1 MGGLHASIEQALRV
15 LQVADLQG
23 AAALV
28 LVLAQLC
35 GGPRQA
41 FVALDTNHNGKIS
54 MSEFDS
60 NLRLDF
66 CLDYEAFTGM
76 KLRTLFKE
84 IDTERRGVITQQDF
98 AECHPEIWDK
108 YGRAMLET
116 DPPRNTQSTPKN
128 SEFKT
133 Y

>member
-1 MGGLHASIEQALRV
+1 MTDLVSRLQVGLHASIGQALNV
-15 LQVADLQG
+15 LQVADLRG

-41 FVALDTNHNGKIS
+41 FLALDTNHSGKIS

-60 NLRLDF
+60 NLRLNF

-76 KLRTLFKE
+76 KLRTLFKD
-84 IDTERRGVITQQDF
+84 IDRERHGI
-98 AECHPEIWDK
+98 
-108 YGRAMLET
+108 
-116 DPPRNTQSTPKN
+116 
-128 SEFKT
+128 
-133 Y
+133 